1 MTLQVMSADS
11 HMDLIYLPPDIFT
24 SRMPA
29 TWGDR
34 APHVVERDGRKIW
47 VSGDDV
53 LGPYATYGPGVT
65 GGKRGRI
72 LAEAGFASGEQTRPS
87 NPGQRR
93 EDQERDGVEAEV
105 IYGIIGISRGLFS
118 HKGIGDPAL
127 LTAVYHAYNEYVA
140 EFNRSIPGRFFGLG
154 CLPNHDAGTAAAE
167 IAHCAA
173 LGLRGAV
180 FVPWGA
186 AMPVWHETWEPMWSA
201 AEARDLVISFHVFEG
216 GGAIVG
222 YEVKGLRHPASICSW
237 TVVAPLQMDEVMTSV
252 ILSGVCER
260 HPRLRLVL
268 GESGIGWIPYLL
280 ERLDDTYEERLADDL
295 QLTLPPSAYFKR
307 QMYATFQKD
316 FHGVRAMAQIAPDN
330 VMWGSDYPHRDG
342 TWPFS
347 RKAIEEQFRGID
359 EVIQRKMLW
368 KNVRR
373 LYRIDG

>member
-11 HMDLIYLPPDIFT
+11 HMDLIYLPPDTFT
-24 SRMPA
+24 SRMPS

-72 LAEAGFASGEQTRPS
+72 LAEAGFASGAQTRPS

-359 EVIQRKMLW
+359 EAIQRKMLW